1 MAELKVSKV
10 IISPSPHFHA
20 NINPDRIMNRVILSL
35 VPASLA
41 AFYFFGWISFLKI
54 VGLSVASA
62 VFFEFIIL
70 RLFKRKPLPGT
81 YSSSIVT
88 GLLLALTLPPTS
100 PWWIP
105 IVGSAIAIIV
115 AKEFFGGLGHNPFN
129 PALVGRAVL
138 LISWPTHLT
147 TFIQPFSGITTAT
160 PLAFFR
166 DNLSLPSYQDLFLGN
181 IAGSLGETSA
191 IALIIGGLFLLLSRT
206 IEWQIPTA
214 FLGSVAI
221 LSLTLGRDPVFDLLS
236 GGILMGA
243 FFMATDYVTS
253 PITPWGRL
261 LFGIGCGLLTITIR
275 AFGGYPEG
283 VTYAILIMNAFAPML
298 EQATLPRKFGTV
310 HK

>member
-1 MAELKVSKV
+1 MTENNSSKV
-10 IISPSPHFHA
+10 IISPSPHFHT
-20 NINPDRIMNRVILSL
+20 NINPDKIMSRVILSL
-35 VPASLA
+35 IPASLA
-41 AFYFFGWISFLKI
+41 AFYFFGWISFLKV

-62 VFFEFIIL
+62 IFFQFIIL
-70 RLFKRKPLPGT
+70 RLFNRKPLLGT
-81 YSSSIVT
+81 YSSSMVT

-105 IVGSAIAIIV
+105 IVGNAIAIIV

-147 TFIQPFSGITTAT
+147 TFIHPFSTITTAT

-166 DNLSLPSYQDLFLGN
+166 ENLSLPSYQDLFLGN

-191 IALIIGGLFLLLSRT
+191 IALILGGLFLLLSRT

-214 FLGSVAI
+214 YLGSAAI

-253 PITPWGRL
+253 PITSWGRL

-283 VTYAILIMNAFAPML
+283 VTYAILIMNAFSPML
-298 EQATLPRKFGTV
+298 EQATIPRKFGMV
-310 HK
+310 RK